1 MANFTA
7 KIAFGIFEMTAFGV
21 VVDAATTALNF
32 ASLINFDV
40 YFVDRGI
47 PSLTV
52 CLLYL

>member
-7 KIAFGIFEMTAFGV
+7 TVAFGVFKMTAFGV
-21 VVDAATTALNF
+21 VVAATTRALNF
-32 ASLINFDV
+32 ASLNNFDV

-52 CLLYL
+52 CLPYL

>member
-7 KIAFGIFEMTAFGV
+7 KIAFGIFKMTAFGV
-21 VVDAATTALNF
+21 VVAAATTALNF

-47 PSLTV
+47 PPLTV
-52 CLLYL
+52 FLLYL

>member
-7 KIAFGIFEMTAFGV
+7 TIAFGIFKIPAFGV
-21 VVDAATTALNF
+21 VVAATTTALNF

-47 PSLTV
+47 PP
-52 CLLYL
+52 

>member
-7 KIAFGIFEMTAFGV
+7 KIAFGIFKMTAFGV
-21 VVDAATTALNF
+21 VVAAATTALNF

-40 YFVDRGI
+40 YFVDKGI

-52 CLLYL
+52 YLLYL